1 MGTRYE
7 DVISRLS
14 RERAMTVASIDT
26 PAPDRAAAANRAAR
40 DTGVPAETADRNLER
55 LQRMNEAR
63 RMERLIDRN
72 PELARPLGDPR
83 VTAVARDDADG
94 IARVARAFDPEEW
107 ARKHGTLKAAPDA
120 ERTLWGGVKGVWR
133 SLMGSGA
140 QVESNL
146 LLMMSDWIG
155 GTPSFV
161 NSPTNDRVTTE
172 TQLRRIAREEARIDA
187 ARPQYKSVAARGVY
201 GGFESA
207 ARMAPGIAASIA
219 TRNPYPALI
228 AAGVGSGVPAYG
240 KYRNRG
246 GTREEAL
253 LGGSLEGGIE
263 VVTEKLPMGYLVEN
277 FGRVGFN
284 KFLREYM
291 GRELPS
297 EQLATFA
304 QDAVDTAIANPDKTW
319 GDYWKERPNAQ
330 LETAIATL
338 TMSAIGASASALV
351 DRSTRDAVR
360 AEADAEFLDELA
372 GQAAQSKTRQRD
384 PEAFAAL
391 VGALRGEAG
400 DSVFV
405 PGEVVREYL
414 QSDTLHDREFW
425 DEYRD
430 QVDEAVATGG
440 DVVLPVDR
448 AVAHLSGTKA
458 WETLKDDM
466 RLSPGGMSLREAA
479 EFDDAY
485 SGTIEAGAQEAT
497 QRIEADRVAAEPR
510 QRLFDDAYAKLTNAG
525 FTPDAARLQAEL
537 IAQRYATRAARL
549 GTDLTG
555 DEFQTT
561 AINQVMPEGLA
572 PLRSADNVDMVIA
585 ALRRS
590 RDPNAGTKRQ
600 SLLEFIAA
608 RGGLIDTG
616 GDLAA
621 MGADRWHRDK
631 RFRKRLLREGS
642 GDADMLGDSASAQ
655 YGLDAALEA
664 AIEAGYFPDLNFTRD
679 AAGEFSA
686 ADAPDNRVLLQA
698 IDDELRGQPTYAEDV
713 VPEAMRAVA
722 DDLARALDQ
731 AGIDPETA
739 DDNTIRS
746 FLQRFGDATA
756 GDRQF
761 EQSASDGSWARNVD
775 RIIRGEKPG
784 RLVRIGPTPEPLRK
798 AGLPAGDLYMTAA
811 KLARARREH
820 PEVSL
825 DILRA
830 LPALLRDPAAA
841 FPSDRDDGSIVVA
854 VEAQDADGNPVV
866 VPMIASAEGT
876 NIVLSVYGKSEG
888 AAWIERR
895 LARAKREG
903 SPYFEKAGS
912 ADAVPKSDPVSEET
926 SSSSSAPIA
935 AEGSAKPN
943 RKILSLRPGVK
954 RQLEQ
959 SYADGPRGRVTF
971 AAGRATID
979 LFEKRD
985 LSTFI
990 HETGHVWLEE
1000 LKADALAA
1008 TETEGAEAARQTFAD
1023 WETVKAWF
1031 ARNGHAVAEDG
1042 TIPVDA
1048 HELWARGVERYLM
1061 EGKAPTSALRR
1072 AFDSFKSWLLTIYQV
1087 VDNLRSPITDDIR
1100 DVMDRLLATDAEI
1113 SAARSEQG
1121 IGLLFADAQAAG
1133 MTEAEYRAYSATA
1146 EEARTEARDALLY
1159 KTMASV
1165 RAKRTKE
1172 YKEQRAGVREDI
1184 AAQVDSRR
1192 EFRALAMVRGEMR
1205 LDRDAITAA
1214 YGADALDLLPA
1225 GVPPVY
1231 RENGA
1236 SPDAVAERVGYQTGD
1251 EMVRALMGIEARRKA
1266 MRAAEDKRTVRNS
1279 IIDEETD
1286 AVMADRYGDP
1296 LADGTIEREARELI
1310 HSDMQGD
1317 VIAAE
1322 LRALS
1327 RMRPARSAPS
1337 QAPTPYQ
1344 TARRWAER
1352 KVAEGEVREY
1362 SSRGAIARYQR
1373 TARKAARE
1381 AEQAII
1387 AGDIDKAFRAK
1398 QVQLLNNA
1406 LISEATKAA
1415 DAIESAVARMTK
1427 VAKRRTLKSVDQ
1439 DYLEQAQSLLE
1450 AVELRERS
1458 QVSIARQGAF
1468 EEWAR
1473 AREAEGHDVIVPPSF
1488 EASLGTTHYSR
1499 LSVERLLGLD
1509 QAVSQIM
1516 HLGRLKQT
1524 LIDGKERRE
1533 FEAIVGEARAAA
1545 GNLPPRPPSD
1555 LMDPSFGDRLRSRVS
1570 SIDAALLKVETIFDW
1585 LDGGNSEGVFNRIA
1599 FKPIAEAQSRQTE
1612 MLDRYRKELTDHLKA
1627 IPRETVKR
1635 WADKVQAPELLNRET
1650 GNPFVLTRDQ
1660 LVSVALNMGN
1670 AGNIQRLT
1678 DGYGWTEDGVRAVL
1692 DRELTEAE
1700 WTYVQ
1705 AVWDTL
1711 DSLWPDI
1718 SAMERRINGVEPD
1731 KVEAQPV
1738 ETRFGTL
1745 KGGYYP
1751 AIYDPSR
1758 SVEAEANAARDSA
1771 SLFENIYT
1779 RATTRASSTK
1789 DRAAKVSRP
1798 IHLSLG
1804 VMQQHVAEVI
1814 HDVTHR
1820 EAVMNADRFLHDKR
1834 VMRAVDEALGPEL
1847 RKQFRPWLQ
1856 HIANEFAAE
1865 RTGAAGVE
1873 GFIKKMRTN
1882 TTIVGMGF
1890 RVSTIMMQVAG
1901 YSNSFERVGAR
1912 WVGEAIARTI
1922 RNPIEVGNFVLERS
1936 NEVRERLGNLDRDIR
1951 DTIRLAQR
1959 GTNPLTEAKRFAFIG
1974 IGYMDR
1980 AVVIPTWL
1988 GAYNKALARGLN
2000 EDAAIYEADK
2010 AVRQSQGAGAAKD
2023 LAAIQ
2028 RGTGRAGEALKL
2040 LTMFYSYMSAV
2051 WQRQRTLG
2059 RDVATA
2065 VRERNVAMTPELLAR
2080 AWWLLVVPP
2089 VLAEILAGRGPE
2101 EDEDWATWS
2110 MQKMLL
2116 QMVGPIPVV
2125 RDIAGALDSGF
2136 GYRFTPAAGGL
2147 ETAVRLVRDGERIV
2161 EGEPTKRATR
2171 NALEVTGYATGLV
2184 PGQVAAATQFLVDV
2198 GYGEQDPETIGEW
2211 WEGLTK
2217 GKIKEE

>member
-26 PAPDRAAAANRAAR
+26 PPPDRAAAANRAAR
-40 DTGVPAETADRNLER
+40 ATGVPAETADRNLDR
-55 LQRMNEAR
+55 LQRMNETR

-94 IARVARAFDPEEW
+94 ISRVARAFDPEEW
-107 ARKHGTLKAAPDA
+107 ARKHGTLKAAPEA
-120 ERTLWGGVKGVWR
+120 EATLWGGVKGVWR

-161 NSPTNDRVTTE
+161 NSPTNDRATME
-172 TQLRRIAREEARIDA
+172 TQMRRIAREEARIDA
-187 ARPQYKSVAARGVY
+187 ARPQYQSVAARGVY

-207 ARMAPGIAASIA
+207 ARMAPGLAASIA

-240 KYRNRG
+240 KYRIRG
-246 GTREEAL
+246 GTRGEAL
-253 LGGSLEGGIE
+253 LGASLEGGIE

-297 EQLATFA
+297 EQLATLA

-351 DRSTRDAVR
+351 DRSTREAVR
-360 AEADAEFLDELA
+360 AEADAEFLNELA

-400 DSVFV
+400 ESVFV
-405 PGEVVREYL
+405 PGEAVREYL
-414 QSDTLHDREFW
+414 QSDTLHDRDFW

-430 QVDEAVATGG
+430 QVEEAVATGG

-448 AVAHLSGTKA
+448 AIAHLSGTKA

-479 EFDDAY
+479 EFDGAY

-497 QRIEADRVAAEPR
+497 QRIEADRVASEPR

-537 IAQRYATRAARL
+537 VAQRYATRAARL
-549 GTDLTG
+549 GTELTG
-555 DEFQTT
+555 NEFQTV

-600 SLLEFIAA
+600 SLLEFIAS
-608 RGGLIDTG
+608 RGGLLDVG
-616 GDLAA
+616 GDLTA

-631 RFRKRLLREGS
+631 RFRKRLVREGS
-642 GDADMLGDSASAQ
+642 GDADMLGDSAAAQ
-655 YGLDAALEA
+655 YGLDATLEA
-664 AIEAGYFPDLNFTRD
+664 AIEAGYFPDLNFTRET
-679 AAGEFSA
+679 AGDFTA

-698 IDDELRGQPTYAEDV
+698 IDDELRGQPTYAEDA
-713 VPEAMRAVA
+713 VPEEMRAVA

-739 DDNTIRS
+739 DDSTIRS

-756 GDRQF
+756 
-761 EQSASDGSWARNVD
+761 DGQQYD
-775 RIIRGEKPG
+775 
-784 RLVRIGPTPEPLRK
+784 
-798 AGLPAGDLYMTAA
+798 
-811 KLARARREH
+811 
-820 PEVSL
+820 
-825 DILRA
+825 
-830 LPALLRDPAAA
+830 
-841 FPSDRDDGSIVVA
+841 
-854 VEAQDADGNPVV
+854 
-866 VPMIASAEGT
+866 
-876 NIVLSVYGKSEG
+876 
-888 AAWIERR
+888 
-895 LARAKREG
+895 
-903 SPYFEKAGS
+903 
-912 ADAVPKSDPVSEET
+912 
-926 SSSSSAPIA
+926 
-935 AEGSAKPN
+935 
-943 RKILSLRPGVK
+943 
-954 RQLEQ
+954 Q
-959 SYADGPRGRVTF
+959 SYMDGPRGRVTF

-1008 TETEGAEAARQTFAD
+1008 TDSEGAEAARQTFAD

-1048 HELWARGVERYLM
+1048 HEMWARGVERYLM

-1133 MTEAEYRAYSATA
+1133 MTDAEYRAYSATA

-1192 EFRALAMVRGEMR
+1192 EFQALAMVRGEMR

-1266 MRAAEDKRTVRNS
+1266 MRAADDKRTVRNS

-1327 RMRPARSAPS
+1327 RMRPSRSAPS

-1344 TARRWAER
+1344 AARRWAER

-1387 AGDIDKAFRAK
+1387 AGDIDTAFRAK

-1458 QVSIARQGAF
+1458 QVSIDRQGAF

-1488 EASLGTTHYSR
+1488 EASLGTMHYSR

-1509 QAVSQIM
+1509 LAVSQIM

-1718 SAMERRINGVEPD
+1718 SGMERRINGVEPD

-1738 ETRFGTL
+1738 ETRFGTF

-1751 AIYDPSR
+1751 AIYDPNR

-1789 DRAAKVSRP
+1789 DRVAKVSRP

-1988 GAYNKALARGLN
+1988 GAYNKALSKGLSD
-2000 EDAAIYEADK
+2000 DAAIYEADK

-2059 RDVATA
+2059 RDLATA

-2089 VLAEILAGRGPE
+2089 ILAELLAGRGPE

-2198 GYGEQDPETIGEW
+2198 GYGEQDPDTIGEW